1 MWFFDS
7 VLEEAPKT
15 NVTAASF
22 EAAKK
27 KSDQDGSFLLIENT
41 PTTADIPDT
50 VEQIFDPLPEISNAP
65 NDISFFWDTTS
76 TWSISDTTI
85 IETEEESSSKL
96 AFFDEPNMD
105 VEPVNIVVEP
115 LNLVEETEEEAIIAE
130 AVDIPEEVI
139 VAPVAV
145 ANVTKNTV
153 VPEKNDIY
161 APVRKA
167 IAEYDDILL
176 KHTQIAAAKDAQIAE
191 YNDQVATAKA
201 LAKKT
206 LDERK
211 ALETE
216 MDRVRQMKELFTAQL
231 K

>member
-27 KSDQDGSFLLIENT
+27 KNDQDGSFLLIENT
-41 PTTADIPDT
+41 PTAADIPDT

-65 NDISFFWDTTS
+65 AEISFFSDATPTS
-76 TWSISDTTI
+76 EISDTTDI
-85 IETEEESSSKL
+85 QTEQSSSSEL
-96 AFFDEPNMD
+96 AFFDGP
-105 VEPVNIVVEP
+105 NIVVEP
-115 LNLVEETEEEAIIAE
+115 LNIVEEVEEEAIITE
-130 AVDIPEEVI
+130 AVEIPEEI
-139 VAPVAV
+139 ISAPVVIPNAI
-145 ANVTKNTV
+145 KNSV

-161 APVRKA
+161 APVRRA
-167 IAEYDDILL
+167 ITEYDDILL
-176 KHTQIAAAKDAQIAE
+176 KHTQIAATIDAQIAE
-191 YNDQVATAKA
+191 YNEQVATAKA

-216 MDRVRQMKELFTAQL
+216 MDRVRQMKELFTAQI